1 MNDGILTKAVA
12 VIITLAVLV
21 AFAMLS
27 PIIFAIAFG
36 FPLLMALLIM
46 VVNGPR
52 ELLGEFWDA
61 VTRS

>member
-1 MNDGILTKAVA
+1 
-12 VIITLAVLV
+12 
-21 AFAMLS
+21 MLS